1 MKIVSV
7 ASLNI
12 AGAQYQTLNEKH
24 AQNKESDFDK
34 IVPQNFYLNWNQIRS
49 HAIEKLSLKNM

>member
-24 AQNKESDFDK
+24 AQNKESEFDK

-49 HAIEKLSLKNM
+49 HAIEKFS